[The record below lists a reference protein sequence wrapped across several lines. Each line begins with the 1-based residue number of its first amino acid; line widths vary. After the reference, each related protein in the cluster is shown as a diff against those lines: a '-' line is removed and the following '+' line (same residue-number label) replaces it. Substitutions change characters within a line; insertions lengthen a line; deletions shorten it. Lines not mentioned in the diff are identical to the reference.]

1 MRDTS
6 APSTLKARTLCFCP
20 CNTHPLAIM
29 GEGASFALHSDAPLS
44 AGFFHGEALD
54 RSLRASETCMN
65 KEDIILN
72 MRVFSRGVMFL
83 FEYPLCYVENG
94 L

>member
-1 MRDTS
+1 MDVSRSTKSGHHGSEAAGKRESGRGDT
-6 APSTLKARTLCFCP
+6 AEEART
-20 CNTHPLAIM
+20 
-29 GEGASFALHSDAPLS
+29 
-44 AGFFHGEALD
+44 